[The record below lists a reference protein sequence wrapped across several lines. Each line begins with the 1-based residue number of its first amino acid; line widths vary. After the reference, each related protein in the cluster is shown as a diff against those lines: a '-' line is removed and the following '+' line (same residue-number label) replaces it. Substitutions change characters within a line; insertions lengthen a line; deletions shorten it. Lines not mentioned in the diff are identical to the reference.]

1 MSEQRTT
8 KFNDVPRLLDWT
20 GLDGAP
26 FNVARVDLPT
36 QLIEIEE
43 CQLNMEVARA
53 LRDWLNKVL
62 P

>member
-1 MSEQRTT
+1 VSEQRTT